1 MEFGGKNGTGEVGPR
16 DPRAGGIGEGG
27 VSPNASQGPTV
38 LDATNGPAEPR
49 SDRGVVREVQWE
61 GKEQKIVMHE
71 YAIAIVKHGGV
82 GMNLKLTPDVRND
95 STLPIAKVEELLNA
109 PDVVDFTYG
118 GVVVRAQRTALEEAR
133 QCVSDI
139 PPAEREDF
147 TIWVEVALDRAIP
160 KMESGKFPKKT
171 ADDFF
176 NDLLLWEALK
186 Q

>member
-1 MEFGGKNGTGEVGPR
+1 MK
-16 DPRAGGIGEGG
+16 
-27 VSPNASQGPTV
+27 
-38 LDATNGPAEPR
+38 
-49 SDRGVVREVQWE
+49 
-61 GKEQKIVMHE
+61 
-71 YAIAIVKHGGV
+71 
-82 GMNLKLTPDVRND
+82 LKLTPDVRND

-160 KMESGKFPKKT
+160 KMESGKFSKKT